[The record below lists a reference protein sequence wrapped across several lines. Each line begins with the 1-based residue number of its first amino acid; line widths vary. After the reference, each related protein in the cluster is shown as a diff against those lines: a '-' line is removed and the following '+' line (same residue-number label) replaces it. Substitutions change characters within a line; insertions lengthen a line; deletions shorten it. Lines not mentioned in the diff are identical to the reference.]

1 LKKTEA
7 KKFQALADAFKQHD
21 IERELIVQKKVEMI
35 VSLTIH
41 DKFLMFLFQISAQRI
56 H

>member
-1 LKKTEA
+1 LEA

-21 IERELIVQKKVEMI
+21 IEKELIVQKKVK
-35 VSLTIH
+35 H
-41 DKFLMFLFQISAQRI
+41 